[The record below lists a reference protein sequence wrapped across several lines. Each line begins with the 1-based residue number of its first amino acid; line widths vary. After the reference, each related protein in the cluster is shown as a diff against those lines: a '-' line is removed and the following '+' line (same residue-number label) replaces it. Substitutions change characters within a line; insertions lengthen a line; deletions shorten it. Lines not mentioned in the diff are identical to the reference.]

1 MTGSFTYW
9 RDRIQFD
16 LEYSAQP
23 KEASTGTALT
33 FTLESVRAIAVRR
46 LEKRGYAFPI
56 HAIVDYDLSEA
67 VGELEEQRLADKY
80 AWAEM
85 CAKIEAS
92 EDSPDI
98 PIEDER
104 VVVGGWA

>member
-33 FTLESVRAIAVRR
+33 FTLESVRAIAV
-46 LEKRGYAFPI
+46 KRKEGCGYSFPI
-56 HAIVDYDLSEA
+56 HAIADYDLSEA
-67 VGELEEQRLADKY
+67 VGELEEQRLSNKV
-80 AWAEM
+80 AWSKM
-85 CAKIEAS
+85 CAKIEAQVD
-92 EDSPDI
+92 EPDI
-98 PIEDER
+98 PVD
-104 VVVGGWA
+104 VGYVAVGR